1 MSASLSQIRIVLV
14 ETSHPGNIG
23 SAARAMKTMGI
34 NSLYLVSPLIPPND
48 HTRALA
54 SGAADLIAQAVM
66 VDRLED
72 AIADCSLVVGCSARS
87 RSISWPTYSPRVL
100 AEKVRVLP
108 GTEQVAVV
116 FGQERSGLTNEQL
129 DLCQYLVNIPANPEY
144 SSLNLAAAVQL
155 ICYEFRQ
162 TLLAEGQ
169 DDIEDLNEPLA
180 TQDDMARFYQHLW
193 SALIELGFLKPE
205 NPRQLKRRLTRL
217 FNRFQLTKSETNLL
231 RGMLSGVEKQADDRR
246 NSDSV

>member
-34 NSLYLVSPLIPPND
+34 TSLYLVAPLIAPND

-54 SGAADLIAQAVM
+54 SGAADLIAQAVV
-66 VDRLED
+66 VDCLED

-87 RSISWPTYSPRVL
+87 RSISWPTYSPRIL
-100 AEKVRVLP
+100 AEKVRDLP

-162 TLLAEGQ
+162 TLMAENHG
-169 DDIEDLNEPLA
+169 DAHDLQEPLA

-193 SALIELGFLKPE
+193 SALIKLGFLKPE

-217 FNRFQLTKSETNLL
+217 FNRFELTQSETNLL
-231 RGMLSGVEKQADDRR
+231 RGMLSGVERQADIRR
-246 NSDSV
+246 DSDSN